1 MRIQTQL
8 LALVL
13 GTGVG
18 IAVLVGATWA
28 SQADRAEDSVYR
40 PVLETKD
47 LVADVLPPPAFVLEA
62 RLVGF
67 ELAMAPEAERAALL
81 KRFGQLEADF
91 TDRQKVWAQAIEP
104 GALHDALAHATTAGQ
119 AFFAAA
125 RRDFLPLV
133 QAGRLE
139 EARAAMERSM
149 APAYQQHRQAIDE
162 VVRLSGARSAT
173 QVDAAMA
180 TVRTRKLALLSL
192 GVLLIAAG
200 IFAGWSISRRIT
212 RRLDEVGRAL
222 GMVAN
227 GDYTVQV
234 QADAR
239 DEIGRLQEA
248 LNRTIGSGRT
258 VLAKV
263 MGSADELGSASV
275 RLAASSTEV
284 AAGAQQQ
291 TALMEGAAETL
302 RHLHGQLKD
311 NVAQAAQMVRAA
323 QVMSAEAQS
332 GDQIVGEAETAMQ
345 DIAQAAERIEAILEV
360 IDEFSFQTSIVALN
374 ASVEASRAGDAGRG
388 FAVVALEVRSL
399 AQRSSASAQEV
410 RQLVEDTRQK
420 VRVGTDKVD
429 QSQTAFRK
437 IATATEELATQ
448 VGTMSESFS
457 AQASQ
462 LEQVSGEVT
471 TISSV
476 TQQNAAQCE
485 ELSGMSES
493 LRAQS
498 DVLETM
504 TRRFNVG
511 DAARA

>member
-18 IAVLVGATWA
+18 IAVLVGATWQ
-28 SQADRAEDSVYR
+28 SQADRAEESVYR

-67 ELAMAPEAERAALL
+67 ELAMAPEGERTALL
-81 KRFGQLEADF
+81 KRFAQLEANF
-91 TDRQKVWAQAIEP
+91 TERQGVWARAIEP
-104 GALHDALAHATTAGQ
+104 GPVHEALTRATTAGQ
-119 AFFAAA
+119 AFFTAA
-125 RRDFLPLV
+125 RHDLLPLV

-139 EARAAMERSM
+139 EARAAMEQSM
-149 APAYQQHRQAIDE
+149 AAPYLQHRAAIDE
-162 VVRLSGARSAT
+162 VVRLSGERSAA

-180 TVRTRKLALLSL
+180 TVRARKLGLATL

-200 IFAGWSISRRIT
+200 LFAGWSISRRIA

-222 GMVAN
+222 ALVAN

-234 QADAR
+234 PAGAR
-239 DEIGRLQEA
+239 DEIGQLQEA

-263 MGSADELGSASV
+263 MGSADTLGSTSV

-302 RHLHGQLKD
+302 RRINGQLRD
-311 NVAQAAQMVRAA
+311 NVGQAADVVHAA
-323 QVMSAEAQS
+323 QEMNSEAQTGGQVVSEAEA
-332 GDQIVGEAETAMQ
+332 AML

-410 RQLVEDTRQK
+410 RVLVEDTRQK
-420 VRVGTDKVD
+420 VRAGTDKVD
-429 QSQTAFRK
+429 QSQAAFRK
-437 IATATEELATQ
+437 IATATGELATQ
-448 VGTMSESFS
+448 VGAMSESFS
-457 AQASQ
+457 AQARQ

-471 TISSV
+471 TISTV

-498 DVLETM
+498 DLLETI
-504 TRRFNVG
+504 TRRFQVG